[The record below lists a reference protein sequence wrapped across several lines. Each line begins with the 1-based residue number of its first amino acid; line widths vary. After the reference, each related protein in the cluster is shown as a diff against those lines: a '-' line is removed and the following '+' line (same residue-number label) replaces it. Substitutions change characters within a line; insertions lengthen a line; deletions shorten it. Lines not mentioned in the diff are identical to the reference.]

1 MIDKVIVSQSQ
12 LVICLNIS
20 VCGEEID
27 ISQNSDFARFQRT
40 SIVQDLEFLRVH
52 GIIQYTLIGNT
63 LKSKLSIPFDKISV
77 DRSQNAV
84 TDRLLSHYKS
94 AQLKQLYWYVTP
106 TDENINAAEHSFL
119 QLREMFSKNSDWATL
134 KLSELTYPDY
144 LKTPF
149 WQVLAYRVKADANW
163 QCAACNSKE
172 NLNAHHREYPQ
183 RGTEILNHNSI
194 LTCFCEKCHN
204 TFHKAQN

>member
-40 SIVQDLEFLRVH
+40 SIVQDLEFLWVH

-94 AQLKQLYWYVTP
+94 SQLKQLHWYVTP

-119 QLREMFSKNSDWATL
+119 QLREMFSKNADWATL

-149 WQVLAYRVKADANW
+149 WQVLAYRVKADAKW

-194 LTCFCEKCHN
+194 LTCFCEKCHSI
-204 TFHKAQN
+204 FHKAQN